1 MVAVAMVVGTVAA
14 MADTADTAAVSRAHP
29 ASTCGSHSSS
39 VCTDVSANGLTSPWI
54 TVQAPVHR
62 SAGVDTA
69 ADTADT
75 AGMASAAQENRKS
88 KSGMKANLRASSKL
102 SPSVTSR

>member
-1 MVAVAMVVGTVAA
+1 MVAGPTVADTA
-14 MADTADTAAVSRAHP
+14 ATAAATADTAAVSRAHP

-62 SAGVDTA
+62 SAEEDTA
-69 ADTADT
+69 AGMADT
-75 AGMASAAQENRKS
+75 EVMASAAQKNRKS
-88 KSGMKANLRASSKL
+88 KSGMKANRRASLKL